1 LRLRPE
7 TPLQPLFLESAFSD
21 TRAVRRSSVFFV
33 SIGMIILAWVER
45 VGIRPTPLANTTKI
59 KSSIL
64 GAGAFVVMLFAGPAA
79 QAQCTSVGLN
89 GLSAT
94 SPVVAQAAGMAVA
107 NVSASVGTLV
117 TSINS
122 VNTAFLTQST
132 ALIGSPAN
140 PEPDQQGGGVWARGV
155 GGHLSAN
162 TTATAGNI
170 SFGTPQQGNITCNTR
185 TVEDFAG
192 IQTGADFSRLNVNG
206 WNLHAGSTIGY
217 LGSKTLDATSG
228 LNPPASFRDSLEIPF
243 VGVYGAAS
251 YGGFLA
257 DAQVRG
263 DFFQNEVS
271 DDNNGLSGQRF
282 NARGISLTGNVAYNQ
297 NLGGGWFIEPS
308 AGIIWSRTHVDP
320 LNVPGTGIL
329 GTPVGP
335 GFVPPWVLTVDNIE
349 SVLGRLSVRVGTT
362 ITSGDVIWQPF
373 ASASV
378 FDEFRGEVTSSLT
391 SNFSALGPA
400 FALLPTLASTVTT
413 SSLGT
418 YGQFGLGIT
427 ARLASTAWIGYVR
440 GDYRTGDNIEGW
452 GVNGGLRYQF
462 VPDAATEKP
471 LLAKAPID
479 KAPVARAAY
488 NWTGF
493 YIGPYLGAN
502 WGTVNLTFL
511 DDGETTNPR
520 FAGFLGGGEI
530 GYNYQFGKWV
540 FGVEGDLAWTNAG
553 GARPCPIGFFA
564 NCEMNLNWLSTA
576 TGRIGYA
583 YWDRLL
589 TYVKGGVA
597 IGQDRAEVAC
607 TLDPPSA
614 ILPVVGCPSQSVS
627 QTKVGWTAGLGSEFG
642 LTRNVSVKSE
652 IMYFDL
658 GSEGCTIVGIPTDI
672 KRNGF
677 VSTLGV
683 HFLVGG

>member
-1 LRLRPE
+1 
-7 TPLQPLFLESAFSD
+7 
-21 TRAVRRSSVFFV
+21 
-33 SIGMIILAWVER
+33 MIIAACVEQVGFCPTGLAV
-45 VGIRPTPLANTTKI
+45 TTKT

-64 GAGAFVVMLFAGPAA
+64 GAGAFLVILLSGSAA

-94 SPVVAQAAGMAVA
+94 APVVAQAAGMAVA

-122 VNTAFLTQST
+122 VNTAFLTQS
-132 ALIGSPAN
+132 AAFIGSPAN
-140 PEPDQQGGGVWARGV
+140 PEPDQQGGGVWARSV
-155 GGHLSAN
+155 GGHLSAD

-185 TVEDFAG
+185 TLEDFAG
-192 IQTGADFSRLNVNG
+192 VQMGADFSTLNVNG

-217 LGSKTLDATSG
+217 LGSKTQDSTVGLD
-228 LNPPASFRDSLEIPF
+228 PPASFRDSLQIPF
-243 VGVYGAAS
+243 VGLYGAAS
-251 YGGFLA
+251 YGSFLA
-257 DAQVRG
+257 DAQIRG

-297 NLGGGWFIEPS
+297 TLGSRWFIEPS
-308 AGIIWSRTHVDP
+308 AGFIWSRTQVDP
-320 LNVPGTGIL
+320 LNVPGTGIA
-329 GTPVGP
+329 GIPVGP
-335 GFVPPWVLTVDNIE
+335 GFVPPWVLRIDEIE
-349 SVLGRLSVRVGTT
+349 SVLGRLSVRIGTT

-378 FDEFRGEVTSSLT
+378 FDEFRGGVTSSLT

-400 FALLPTLASTVTT
+400 FTPLPTLTSTVTT

-418 YGQFGLGIT
+418 YGQFGLGVM
-427 ARLASTAWIGYVR
+427 ARLANTGWLGYLR

-452 GVNGGLRYQF
+452 SVNGGLRYQF
-462 VPDAATEKP
+462 VPDPAAETP
-471 LLAKAPID
+471 VVAKAPIN
-479 KAPVARAAY
+479 KAPTAPAAY
-488 NWTGF
+488 NWAGF
-493 YIGPYLGAN
+493 YIGPYLGAD
-502 WGTVNLTFL
+502 WGTANLTFL
-511 DDGETTNPR
+511 DDGGTTNPR
-520 FAGFLGGGEI
+520 FAGFLGGGEV
-530 GYNYQFGKWV
+530 GYNYQVGKWV
-540 FGVEGDLAWTNAG
+540 LGLEGDFAWTNAR

-564 NCEMNLNWLSTA
+564 NCEMDVNWLSTT

-589 TYVKGGVA
+589 AYVKGGAA
-597 IGQDRAEVAC
+597 IAQDRAEAAC
-607 TLDPPSA
+607 TVNPPSA
-614 ILPVVGCPSQSVS
+614 ILPVVGCPSQGSS

-642 LTRNVSVKSE
+642 LARSVSVKSE

-658 GSEGCTIVGIPTDI
+658 GSDRYTIAGVPTDI

-677 VSTLGV
+677 ISTLGV
-683 HFLVGG
+683 HFLIGG